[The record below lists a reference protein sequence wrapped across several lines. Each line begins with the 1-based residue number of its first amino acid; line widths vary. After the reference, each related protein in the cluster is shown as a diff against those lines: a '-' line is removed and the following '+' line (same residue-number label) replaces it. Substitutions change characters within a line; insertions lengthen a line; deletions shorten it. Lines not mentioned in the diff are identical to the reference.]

1 MNSNMSGKLNIL
13 DLPEEVLLNIAQR
26 CLSLQSQEQL
36 HCFDRYNELYDVD
49 AMVASA
55 NNLAMTNKRFYNIV
69 QVLTS
74 ILFIHM
80 KNCYYYI
87 YN

>member
-1 MNSNMSGKLNIL
+1 MSGKLNIL